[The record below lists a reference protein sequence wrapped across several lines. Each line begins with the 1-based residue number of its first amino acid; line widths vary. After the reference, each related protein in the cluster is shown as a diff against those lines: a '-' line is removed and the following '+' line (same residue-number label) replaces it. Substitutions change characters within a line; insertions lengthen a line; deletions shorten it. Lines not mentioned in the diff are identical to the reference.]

1 MSSAP
6 TLESGQHSRA
16 ASVLDRQAA
25 DGRWAVAP
33 AVEQE
38 RAFARAP
45 TRELAILAPC
55 FLRELVFGA
64 GKRSYRV
71 GLVCLDSCLLSHA
84 SHKTA
89 ANKLPYRR
97 RMPCWRVSA
106 PSFAASAMC
115 NAALAPSEEDTLAPG
130 RSVRRFLNSEGAPG
144 LSGVRGGGENVEI
157 QTSFVAE
164 SLETMAGLSGMLND
178 GESSKIMSG
187 FAAESLHAAAAWRC
201 TRWR

>member
-1 MSSAP
+1 MP
-6 TLESGQHSRA
+6 ETHCIVFCPDTRSGQRCRA

-33 AVEQE
+33 AMEQE

-64 GKRSYRV
+64 GKRPYRA
-71 GLVCLDSCLLSHA
+71 GPLCLDSCLSSHE

-89 ANKLPYRR
+89 ASKLPYRR

-106 PSFAASAMC
+106 RYRCCKHHGRCSF
-115 NAALAPSEEDTLAPG
+115 
-130 RSVRRFLNSEGAPG
+130 GAK
-144 LSGVRGGGENVEI
+144 RGGHADGSREVRP
-157 QTSFVAE
+157 SLLE
-164 SLETMAGLSGMLND
+164 SRART
-178 GESSKIMSG
+178 ESKWCTG
-187 FAAESLHAAAAWRC
+187 WRC
-201 TRWR
+201 KC